1 MRRNYA
7 AARGKPVAVIGG
19 AALEHYFA
27 VVDQF
32 AVCAGGV
39 SLRRLVGIVAHSPHH
54 QRAVYGKRYA
64 AVYRKRA
71 VQILLRRLLGVPRN
85 AVYGVFRA
93 ARFRKGARRAIG
105 NKQRH
110 PDGNGQVFRYLFVP
124 QQHHRVAAGGGC
136 KRLLQV
142 GVKYAVYACGI
153 VVLRH
158 YYGNVRLL
166 VRHYHAER
174 FLRGNKL
181 ARTVQPAVEGVA
193 VAGRCRKRYSSAL
206 RYAVAAVDAARH
218 RTVFAARD
226 VVYDACPVEKAH
238 VAYRRNIQPFR
249 LAAVF
254 GVGKVYR
261 GLLVFGG
268 GNFKGVLGPAAVVAY
283 FFDVGTWLVVVSVV
297 DVVSH
302 AVHYVV
308 AVSALRIK
316 HHFHGESAAARHRE
330 GDKAEAAVHKAVA
343 RAVCHRAV
351 RLRII
356 HPRRKVFHRFAVG
369 IVERIGRGNDYFAA
383 ARDDKVGKVAFRHGN
398 YLYVKHLAFQFAQSA
413 VYRHVV
419 QRRHVAE
426 AYHPAAVVV
435 HQFGYVAAVIGY
447 YELFRYFGKVADG
460 NAHGAVG
467 AVGNLYYIAVL
478 QFPLLLFAVHL
489 YRGGNFR
496 YGRRFDKPY
505 VELNGAAVLAA
516 ESYPTVQTAGKQ
528 HVALVVAAEIYF
540 HLLARIDGG
549 CHGVGHCDVKIVAHA
564 VYQRKHAAR
573 RNVSVF
579 RYHVAVHVVD
589 IQLSVF
595 AVVVE
600 HHVVRDC
607 RFRRPE
613 VHPHG
618 AICPVRIEAQ
628 QYFVH
633 ALSQDGKGLPL
644 GVFGTAAVHGV

>member
-1 MRRNYA
+1 MRQPVIHGKAAACVHVQGGVLLYREDCARHHLVGVVHVVHAVGQNHFKGVGERQHHFFRAEALQAEHARSCAAAYGDGAYARVGIDVGGGGAARNVPCAVVRFGEIRALFEHYQPRPKGEVGVAVVAHHQHVLRGDCAQEVQACHAYFPCAVVDGELALNIDGGIQQEGELPRVVQRVGVGAAGEVVYHKGLIHLGAALRRNYA
-7 AARGKPVAVIGG
+7 AAGGKPVAVIGG

-54 QRAVYGKRYA
+54 QRAVDGKRYA

-124 QQHHRVAAGGGC
+124 QQHHRVAADGGC

-158 YYGNVRLL
+158 YYGSVPLL

-174 FLRGNKL
+174 FRRGNKL

-249 LAAVF
+249 PAAVF

-268 GNFKGVLGPAAVVAY
+268 GNFKGVLRPAAVVAY
-283 FFDVGTWLVVVSVV
+283 FFDVGT
-297 DVVSH
+297 
-302 AVHYVV
+302 
-308 AVSALRIK
+308 
-316 HHFHGESAAARHRE
+316 
-330 GDKAEAAVHKAVA
+330 
-343 RAVCHRAV
+343 
-351 RLRII
+351 
-356 HPRRKVFHRFAVG
+356 
-369 IVERIGRGNDYFAA
+369 
-383 ARDDKVGKVAFRHGN
+383 
-398 YLYVKHLAFQFAQSA
+398 
-413 VYRHVV
+413 
-419 QRRHVAE
+419 
-426 AYHPAAVVV
+426 
-435 HQFGYVAAVIGY
+435 
-447 YELFRYFGKVADG
+447 
-460 NAHGAVG
+460 
-467 AVGNLYYIAVL
+467 
-478 QFPLLLFAVHL
+478 
-489 YRGGNFR
+489 
-496 YGRRFDKPY
+496 
-505 VELNGAAVLAA
+505 
-516 ESYPTVQTAGKQ
+516 
-528 HVALVVAAEIYF
+528 
-540 HLLARIDGG
+540 
-549 CHGVGHCDVKIVAHA
+549 
-564 VYQRKHAAR
+564 
-573 RNVSVF
+573 
-579 RYHVAVHVVD
+579 
-589 IQLSVF
+589 
-595 AVVVE
+595 
-600 HHVVRDC
+600 
-607 RFRRPE
+607 
-613 VHPHG
+613 
-618 AICPVRIEAQ
+618 
-628 QYFVH
+628 
-633 ALSQDGKGLPL
+633 
-644 GVFGTAAVHGV
+644 